1 MRVRIEPREDGDP
14 NAEDEI
20 VIRCARNDERARRLE
35 AAVRQCLSE
44 ETGISLFREDTEFFL
59 PCKEILFFE
68 TDGRKVVAH
77 TADNL
82 YYTKEKLFTLEQTL
96 PRAFVRASKS
106 CIVNAAAVFCI
117 RRGLTG
123 VSEVGF
129 RGTEKTAFL
138 SRSYYKNLMD
148 YLDELRRYSH
158 G

>member
-1 MRVRIEPREDGDP
+1 MRVRIESRPENEP
-14 NAEDEI
+14 NGEDEI
-20 VIRCARNDERARRLE
+20 VIRCARTDDRIRRLE
-35 AAVRQCLSE
+35 AAIQRCLTE
-44 ETGISLFREDTEFFL
+44 EAGISLYREDTEFFL

-82 YYTKEKLFTLEQTL
+82 FYTKEKLFTLEQTL
-96 PRAFVRASKS
+96 PRDFVRASKS
-106 CIVNAAAVFCI
+106 CILNAAAVFFV

-129 RGTEKTAFL
+129 RGTGKTAFL

-148 YLDELRRYSH
+148 HLDELRRYNN

>member
-1 MRVRIEPREDGDP
+1 MNLLFQIV
-14 NAEDEI
+14 ALEI
-20 VIRCARNDERARRLE
+20 DNIYR
-35 AAVRQCLSE
+35 
-44 ETGISLFREDTEFFL
+44 FL
-59 PCKEILFFE
+59 HESVLP
-68 TDGRKVVAH
+68 
-77 TADNL
+77 
-82 YYTKEKLFTLEQTL
+82 LFTLEQTL

-117 RRGLTG
+117 RRELTG